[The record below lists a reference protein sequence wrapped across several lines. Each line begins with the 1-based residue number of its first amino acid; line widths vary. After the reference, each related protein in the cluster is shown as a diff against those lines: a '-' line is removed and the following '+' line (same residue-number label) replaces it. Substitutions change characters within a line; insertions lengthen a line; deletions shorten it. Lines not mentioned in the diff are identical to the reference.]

1 LVNYYKNKKVLI
13 TGSSGFVGSWMSTV
27 LHNIGA
33 KVYGISLKA
42 NTNPNLFEILQL
54 EKKISQYYININDAD
69 KIKNIIRDIQPDIVF
84 NLAAQPLVR
93 ESYRIPIE
101 TFDTNIIGTLNV
113 LHACSFLKKKVNF
126 ISITTDK
133 CYENNEDGKNFNEF
147 DAMGGKDPYSASK
160 ACTEIVVKSYAL
172 SFNDKNSL
180 DICTAR
186 AGNII
191 GGGDWCKD
199 RIVTDIV
206 SAIVNK
212 KDILLRSPNAIRPW
226 QHVIDVIIGYLRLGV
241 FNAGKDEVFEA
252 FNFGPN
258 KENELNVESLVKKF
272 LANWGDENVSI
283 KIDDNENPPESSTLK
298 LDSAKALNLL
308 NWQPAM
314 TIDETIAFTADWY
327 ESYYKKNKDMY
338 QFTVDQI
345 SSFI

>member
-1 LVNYYKNKKVLI
+1 MINFYKNKKVLI
-13 TGSSGFVGSWMSTV
+13 TGSSGFVGSWMSAI
-27 LHNIGA
+27 LHNSGS
-33 KVYGISLKA
+33 KVYGLSLKA
-42 NTNPNLFEILQL
+42 NTNPNLFDILQL
-54 EKKISQYYININDAD
+54 EKKITQHYIDINDAD

-101 TFDTNIIGTLNV
+101 TFNTNIIGTLNV
-113 LHACSFLKKKVNF
+113 LHACSFLKNKVNF

-133 CYENNEDGKNFNEF
+133 CYENNEDGRNFNEF

-172 SFNDKNSL
+172 SFEDRNNL

-206 SAIVNK
+206 SSIINK

-226 QHVIDVIIGYLRLGV
+226 QHVIDVIIGYLKLGV
-241 FNAGKDEVFEA
+241 FNADKDEVFEA

-258 KENELNVESLVKKF
+258 KENELDVESLVKKF
-272 LANWGDENVSI
+272 LVNWGGEDVSI
-283 KIDDNENPPESSTLK
+283 KIDAGKNPPESSTLK
-298 LDSAKALNLL
+298 LDSTKALKLL
-308 NWQPAM
+308 DWQPEM
-314 TIDETIAFTADWY
+314 TIDESIALTADWY
-327 ESYYKKNKDMY
+327 ENYYNKNKDMY
-338 QFTVDQI
+338 QFTIDQI
-345 SSFI
+345 SDYI

>member
-1 LVNYYKNKKVLI
+1 MINYYKNKKVLI
-13 TGSSGFVGSWMSTV
+13 TGSSGFVGSWMSTI
-27 LHNIGA
+27 LHESGS
-33 KVYGISLKA
+33 KVYGISLKP

-54 EKKISQYYININDAD
+54 EKKISQHYININDAD

-113 LHACSFLKKKVNF
+113 LHACSFLKNKVNF

-133 CYENNEDGKNFNEF
+133 CYENNEDGRNFNEL

-172 SFNDKNSL
+172 SFEDKNNL

-199 RIVTDIV
+199 RIVTDVV
-206 SAIVNK
+206 SSIINK
-212 KDILLRSPNAIRPW
+212 KDILIRNPNAIRPW
-226 QHVIDVIIGYLRLGV
+226 QHVIDVIIGYLKLGV
-241 FNAGKDEVFEA
+241 FNANKNEVFEA

-258 KENELNVESLVKKF
+258 KNNELNVESLVKKF
-272 LANWGDENVSI
+272 LLNWGGGDVSI
-283 KIDDNENPPESSTLK
+283 QIDTNKNLPESSILK
-298 LDSAKALNLL
+298 LDSTKALKLL
-308 NWQPAM
+308 DWQPKM
-314 TIDETIAFTADWY
+314 TIDKTIAYTADWY
-327 ESYYKKNKDMY
+327 ENYYNKNKDMY
-338 QFTVDQI
+338 QYTIDQI
-345 SSFI
+345 SDYI

>member
-1 LVNYYKNKKVLI
+1 MINFYKNKKVLI
-13 TGSSGFVGSWMSTV
+13 TGSSGFVGSWMSAI
-27 LHNIGA
+27 LHNSGS
-33 KVYGISLKA
+33 KVYGLSLKA

-54 EKKISQYYININDAD
+54 EKKISQHYIDINDAL
-69 KIKNIIRDIQPDIVF
+69 KVRNIIRDIQPDIVF

-113 LHACSFLKKKVNF
+113 LHACSFLKNKVNF

-133 CYENNEDGKNFNEF
+133 CYENNEDGRNFNEF

-172 SFNDKNSL
+172 SFEDRNNL

-206 SAIVNK
+206 SSIINK

-226 QHVIDVIIGYLRLGV
+226 QHVIDVIIGYLKLGV
-241 FNAGKDEVFEA
+241 FNADKDEVFEA

-258 KENELNVESLVKKF
+258 KDNELDVESLAKKF
-272 LANWGDENVSI
+272 LVNWGGDDVSI
-283 KIDDNENPPESSTLK
+283 KIDAGKNPPESSTLK
-298 LDSAKALNLL
+298 LDSAKALKLL
-308 NWQPAM
+308 DWQPEL
-314 TIDETIAFTADWY
+314 TIDESIALTADWY
-327 ESYYKKNKDMY
+327 ENYYNKNKDMY
-338 QFTVDQI
+338 QFTIDQI
-345 SSFI
+345 SDCI

>member
-1 LVNYYKNKKVLI
+1 MINYYKNKKVLI
-13 TGSSGFVGSWMSTV
+13 TGSSGFVGSWMSTI
-27 LHNIGA
+27 LHNSGS
-33 KVYGISLKA
+33 KVYGISLKP

-54 EKKISQYYININDAD
+54 EKKISQHYININDAD

-113 LHACSFLKKKVNF
+113 LHACSFLKNKVNF

-133 CYENNEDGKNFNEF
+133 CYENNEDGRNFNEF
-147 DAMGGKDPYSASK
+147 DPMGGKDPYSASK

-172 SFNDKNSL
+172 SFEDKNNL

-206 SAIVNK
+206 SSIINK
-212 KDILLRSPNAIRPW
+212 KDILLRSPKAIRPW
-226 QHVIDVIIGYLRLGV
+226 QHVIDVIIGYLKLGV
-241 FNAGKDEVFEA
+241 FNANKDEVFEA

-258 KENELNVESLVKKF
+258 KDNELNVESLVKKF
-272 LANWGDENVSI
+272 LLNWGGEDVSI
-283 KIDDNENPPESSTLK
+283 KIDSNKNPPESSTLK
-298 LDSAKALNLL
+298 LDSTKALKLL
-308 NWQPAM
+308 NWQPKM
-314 TIDETIAFTADWY
+314 TIDKTIDCTADWY
-327 ESYYKKNKDMY
+327 ENYYNKNKDMY
-338 QFTVDQI
+338 QFTIDQI
-345 SSFI
+345 SDYI